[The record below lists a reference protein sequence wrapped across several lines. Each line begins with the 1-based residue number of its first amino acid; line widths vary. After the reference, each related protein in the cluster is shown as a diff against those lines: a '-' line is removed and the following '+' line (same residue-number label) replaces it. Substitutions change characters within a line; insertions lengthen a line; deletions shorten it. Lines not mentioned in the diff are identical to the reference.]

1 MAAIAIG
8 HPLQSRNTQAGDS
21 SEVLGKRAQDL
32 PIGLIES
39 LIGGNRKAS
48 AYDEDV
54 AAANPTEVLGKRAP
68 QIDLDIV
75 GDLLGDD
82 LSDLQVKRAQDL
94 PIGLIESLIGGN
106 RKASA
111 YDEDVAAANPTE
123 VLGKRAPQ
131 VDEGLLGDIDALL
144 DTDVLV
150 KRAQDLPI
158 GLIESLIG
166 GNRKASAYDEDV
178 AAANPTE
185 VLGKRAP
192 QIDDGLGDV
201 LGDVLGDIQVKRA
214 QDLPIGLIESLIGGN
229 RKASAYDEDVAA
241 ADPAAVLGKDGS
253 QE

>member
-1 MAAIAIG
+1 
-8 HPLQSRNTQAGDS
+8 L
-21 SEVLGKRAQDL
+21 
-32 PIGLIES
+32 
-39 LIGGNRKAS
+39 
-48 AYDEDV
+48 
-54 AAANPTEVLGKRAP
+54 
-68 QIDLDIV
+68 
-75 GDLLGDD
+75 
-82 LSDLQVKRAQDL
+82 KRAQDL

-131 VDEGLLGDIDALL
+131 VIEGLTNKIGGLLGDSDLQ
-144 DTDVLV
+144 V

-166 GNRKASAYDEDV
+166 GNRKASAYDVDV

-192 QIDDGLGDV
+192 EIDDGLGDGLGDV

-241 ADPAAVLGKDGS
+241 ADPAAVLGKDGN